1 MNTSKRDAKTCAEM
15 HGKKRYGKS
24 RAIDENQQ
32 KINRC
37 SYVSMPHPNFF
48 CFFLSSARL

>member
-1 MNTSKRDAKTCAEM
+1 MDTSKRDAKNMRGDAR
-15 HGKKRYGKS
+15 KKRLGKS

-37 SYVSMPHPNFF
+37 SYVSMLHPIFF
-48 CFFLSSARL
+48 VFSNVR